1 LATHPSFGTLNT
13 LGISSILEGI
23 QSGTFSSE
31 DVVRDCLARVQLR
44 EPDVGAW
51 AHLDPQYAMERSRCY
66 SSRPLRGLPFGVKD
80 VIDTSMHPTEMGS
93 GLYAGNTSKFDAG
106 CVAQLRSAGAI
117 VLGKTRTCEFA
128 GVEPTITANP
138 LDLQRTP
145 GGSSS
150 GSAAAVA
157 DYMVPFAL
165 GTQTGG
171 SVLRPASFCGIVG
184 FKPTY
189 GLYSIAGVK
198 LAAPSFDTIGMFTR
212 SVEDAALIHAILMN
226 TRATPENI
234 RNPVIGIVRNHYRE
248 NIEPTAVDV
257 FESAVSKF
265 LKGGARI
272 TEIAVPNMFAGMN
285 ESRAIINSFERGRS
299 LAGELADDRT
309 GVSKRM
315 KKVCDNG
322 LRIFG
327 EDYVE
332 ALRKVNLLRS
342 SVDLWFE
349 DVDFLISPTT
359 AGVAP
364 VGLADTGDPRL
375 QEIWTMLHTPTI
387 TVPSGNGPGGMPLG
401 LQIVGRRYSD
411 DKLLKYAAWA
421 EKQLV

>member
-1 LATHPSFGTLNT
+1 
-13 LGISSILEGI
+13 
-23 QSGTFSSE
+23 
-31 DVVRDCLARVQLR
+31 
-44 EPDVGAW
+44 
-51 AHLDPQYAMERSRCY
+51 
-66 SSRPLRGLPFGVKD
+66 
-80 VIDTSMHPTEMGS
+80 
-93 GLYAGNTSKFDAG
+93 
-106 CVAQLRSAGAI
+106 
-117 VLGKTRTCEFA
+117 
-128 GVEPTITANP
+128 
-138 LDLQRTP
+138 
-145 GGSSS
+145 
-150 GSAAAVA
+150 
-157 DYMVPFAL
+157 MVPFAL